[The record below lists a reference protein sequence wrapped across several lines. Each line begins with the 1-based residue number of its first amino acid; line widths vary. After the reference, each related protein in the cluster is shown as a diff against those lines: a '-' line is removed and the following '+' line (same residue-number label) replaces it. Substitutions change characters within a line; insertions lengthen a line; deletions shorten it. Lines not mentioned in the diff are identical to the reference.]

1 MSTELKRQ
9 RRRSRVNRIAILE
22 AENERLRV
30 ENDLLRS
37 SLDHI
42 PPRTVPAGPPTP
54 GPLRPAAD
62 GLVMGALKVP
72 VQRPNCRSDT
82 CDGKLDRVASDD
94 RSGLRYYIC
103 DTCQHHT
110 RRIGAAHG

>member
-1 MSTELKRQ
+1 VTELKRP
-9 RRRSRVNRIAILE
+9 RRRTRINRIAWLE
-22 AENERLRV
+22 RENERLRE
-30 ENDLLRS
+30 ENDLLRA

-42 PPRTVPAGPPTP
+42 PPHTTVPAAPPTP

-72 VQRPNCRSDT
+72 VQRPDCGQ

-94 RSGLRYYIC
+94 RSGLRFYIC
-103 DTCQHHT
+103 DTCHHPT